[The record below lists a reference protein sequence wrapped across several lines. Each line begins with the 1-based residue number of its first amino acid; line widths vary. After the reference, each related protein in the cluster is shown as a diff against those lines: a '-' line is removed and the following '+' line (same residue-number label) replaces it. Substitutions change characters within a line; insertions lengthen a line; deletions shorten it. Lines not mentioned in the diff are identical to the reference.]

1 MTASRTGAT
10 PLDDATDA
18 TLLSLSRVALET
30 MSHGLCMFDAA
41 GRIMLFNRRFLDL
54 YDLSAD
60 TIRPGIST
68 RQMLEH
74 GAERGNIRPA
84 QFDAFCRSYEAQLAA
99 GQPFVWRKQLP
110 DGRTV
115 MMDYRRLPDG
125 GWVGLFED
133 VSDVTKLERELRNQF
148 ERLDLAV
155 STMSYGI
162 AMFGP
167 DERLTMCNDQYH
179 SMYNQDPAVVQPGI
193 LYRDILAYAVGNG
206 SHPELTLD
214 ELYEMRMAPVRRHE
228 VATMELT
235 MDDGRVIQST
245 CRPTSDGGWVAD
257 HQDVTEQRRAERALR
272 EKNVLLDATLDSM
285 SHGLCAF
292 DADLKLV
299 MCNDRFLKLYELTES
314 MVPAGMHIADVAQ
327 FCGSLDG
334 PGQRTTDE
342 VVAEIK
348 AQMADP
354 TQPTRRRTSK
364 SGRTLAI
371 RYRPMADG
379 GWVGTYE
386 DVTDLERAEAEVR
399 EQNRR
404 FDAALEN
411 MAQGL
416 TLLDRD
422 LRLVACNQRYIELYG
437 FDSARVKPG
446 ILLRDIINHGIEI
459 GAFTPEGGDKVFAA
473 YEQQNRIGRGG
484 VALRRLGNGRVIEV
498 RNEPMPNGGWV
509 TTCED
514 ITERERAAEVL
525 QEQNRRFD
533 LALENMAHGLAL
545 YDQDLRLVVCNRRYL
560 AMYGLT
566 PEDTKPGV
574 TLRELIERV
583 VQLGYHGNVKS
594 TSIYDEIRARMTEGV
609 PLFRR
614 MADGRFI
621 VCRHQKLSDGGW
633 LTTNED
639 ITDRENAVQ
648 ELREQNLRFDAAL
661 ENMAQGL
668 CMIDQDEKIIVCN
681 QRFLDIY
688 GHPPEL
694 VKPGANMRDVLQ
706 ATFAR
711 GVLAQITA
719 EQLQQEFTERL
730 DRDLSTSHRQL
741 TDGRT
746 IMIMRR
752 RMAHGGWVA
761 TYEDITER
769 RKAEERIAHMARH
782 DALTDLP
789 NRVLFR
795 EKMDEGLAQVR
806 THGDSMAVLCL
817 DLDNFKSVNDTLGHP
832 IGDKLLMI
840 VAQRLTQVVGEGETI
855 ARLGGDEFAVLQIA
869 PQPHAAETLAR
880 RLVEAVSEPIAIDG
894 HEINNAVSIGIA
906 VTPTDGIEADK
917 LMKCADLALYRAK
930 ADGRGVYRFFAPEM
944 DARIQVRRKLEIEL
958 RKALGHGEFSLVFQP
973 LVRMVDN
980 ELIGMEALLR
990 WNHAELGTVSPVDFI
1005 PLAEDTRL
1013 IVPIGEWVLRTAC
1026 IEAMRWSRPLRLA
1039 VNLSPVQ
1046 LKSRGFMAMVASALA
1061 ASGLPPTR
1069 LELEITEAVLLQ
1081 DDAGTL
1087 AMLHQLRNLGVRIC
1101 MDDFGTGYS
1110 SLSYLRSFPFDKIKI
1125 DRSFVAHTTDS
1136 KDGAAIIGAIAALGT
1151 SLGIETTAEG
1161 VETAEQY
1168 EMVRQQGC
1176 TEAQGYYLS
1185 RPCPVADVPALI
1197 AKLRREV
1204 AAA

>member
-74 GAERGNIRPA
+74 SAERGNIRPA

-459 GAFTPEGGDKVFAA
+459 GVFTPEGGDKVFAA

-525 QEQNRRFD
+525 QEQNR
-533 LALENMAHGLAL
+533 
-545 YDQDLRLVVCNRRYL
+545 
-560 AMYGLT
+560 
-566 PEDTKPGV
+566 
-574 TLRELIERV
+574 
-583 VQLGYHGNVKS
+583 
-594 TSIYDEIRARMTEGV
+594 
-609 PLFRR
+609 
-614 MADGRFI
+614 
-621 VCRHQKLSDGGW
+621 
-633 LTTNED
+633 
-639 ITDRENAVQ
+639 
-648 ELREQNLRFDAAL
+648 RFDAAL

>member
-1 MTASRTGAT
+1 MTASRTDAT
-10 PLDDATDA
+10 PLDDAADA

-30 MSHGLCMFDAA
+30 MSHGLCMFDAT
-41 GRIMLFNRRFLDL
+41 GCVVLFNRRFLDL

-60 TIRPGIST
+60 VIRPGIST

-74 GAERGNIRPA
+74 SAARGNIRPE
-84 QFDAFCRSYEAQLAA
+84 QFEAFCQSYEAQLAA

-110 DGRTV
+110 DGRTI

-125 GWVGLFED
+125 GWVGLFEN
-133 VSDVTKLERELRNQF
+133 VSDVAKLERELRNQF
-148 ERLDLAV
+148 ERLDLAI

-162 AMFGP
+162 AVFGP
-167 DERLTMCNDQYH
+167 DERMKLCNDQYRR
-179 SMYNQDPAVVQPGI
+179 MYNQSDAVVKPGV
-193 LYRDILAYAVGNG
+193 LYRDILADGVRRGL
-206 SHPELTLD
+206 HPGRTLD
-214 ELYEMRMAPVRRHE
+214 ELYEKRMAPVRRRQVE
-228 VATMELT
+228 VMELIVG
-235 MDDGRVIQST
+235 DGRIIQST

-299 MCNDRFLKLYELTES
+299 MCNRRFLEFFDLNEATIR
-314 MVPAGMHIADVAQ
+314 PGMHIADMVHI
-327 FCGSLDG
+327 CVGSNGRD
-334 PGQRTTDE
+334 PVDVFEEIRT
-342 VVAEIK
+342 
-348 AQMADP
+348 QMADP
-354 TQPTRRRTSK
+354 SQPTMRRQSM

-386 DVTDLERAEAEVR
+386 DVSDLDRVEAEVR

-416 TLLDRD
+416 TLLDGD
-422 LRLVACNQRYIELYG
+422 LRMVACNRRYIELYG
-437 FDSARVKPG
+437 FDPAHVKPG
-446 ILLRDIINHGIEI
+446 ILLHDIIKHGIEI
-459 GAFTPEGGDKVFAA
+459 GAFAPGDGVKICAS
-473 YEQQNRIGRGG
+473 YEQMNRTGRGG
-484 VALRRLGNGRVIEV
+484 IALRRLGNGRVIEV

-514 ITERERAAEVL
+514 ITERERAAEIL
-525 QEQNRRFD
+525 QQQNRRFD

-545 YDQDLRLVVCNRRYL
+545 YDRDLRLLVCNRRYYE
-560 AMYGLT
+560 MYGLSRA
-566 PEDTKPGV
+566 DVKPGA
-574 TLRELIERV
+574 TLRELVDRV
-583 VQLGYHGNVKS
+583 VQLGHHGNATS
-594 TSIYDEIRARMTEGV
+594 ASIYDEARARMIEGV

-614 MADGRFI
+614 MADGRMI
-621 VCRHQKLSDGGW
+621 VCRYQQLSDGGW
-633 LTTNED
+633 LTTNDD
-639 ITDRENAVQ
+639 ITDRENAAQ

-661 ENMAQGL
+661 ENMVQGL

-688 GHPPEL
+688 GHSPE
-694 VKPGANMRDVLQ
+694 VAKPGASMRDVLRD
-706 ATFAR
+706 AFAR
-711 GVLAQITA
+711 GVMAQVTP
-719 EQLQQEFTERL
+719 EQLEQEFSERL
-730 DRDLSTSHRQL
+730 THELSTSHRQM

-746 IMIMRR
+746 IMITRR
-752 RMAHGGWVA
+752 RMTHGGWVA

-795 EKMDEGLAQVR
+795 ERMDEGLTQVR
-806 THGDSMAVLCL
+806 THGDTMAVLCL

-840 VAQRLTQVVGEGETI
+840 VAQRLAKVVGEDETI

-869 PQPHAAETLAR
+869 PQPQAAEALAR
-880 RLVEAVSEPIAIDG
+880 RIVVAISEPISIDG

-906 VTPTDGIEADK
+906 VTPTDSVEADQ

-930 ADGRGVYRFFAPEM
+930 SDGRGVYRFFAPEM
-944 DARIQVRRKLEIEL
+944 DARIQVRRKMELEL
-958 RKALGHGEFSLVFQP
+958 RKALGNGEFSLVFQP
-973 LVRMVDN
+973 LVRTQDN

-990 WNHAELGTVSPVDFI
+990 WNHAELGVVSPVDFI

-1026 IEAMRWSRPLRLA
+1026 IEAMRWPSPLRLA

-1061 ASGLPPTR
+1061 ASGLPASR

-1087 AMLHQLRNLGVRIC
+1087 AILHQLRNLGVRVC

-1125 DRSFVAHTTDS
+1125 DRSFVAHATDS
-1136 KDGAAIIGAIAALGT
+1136 RDGAAIIGAIATLGT

-1161 VETAEQY
+1161 VETAEQFA
-1168 EMVRQQGC
+1168 MVRQQGC

-1185 RPCPVADVPALI
+1185 RPRPAADIPALI
-1197 AKLRREV
+1197 AKLRRDV